1 MVVEIN
7 REQIFKAVAN
17 LKETKHAVEYITV
30 EIESITINNVPYI
43 EDKHNSEEIL
53 LTGKTLNA
61 LIKMISKSK
70 KEDNGITTLDYT
82 ED

>member
-17 LKETKHAVEYITV
+17 LKETKHDVKYIAV

-61 LIKMISKSK
+61 LIKMITKSK
-70 KEDNGITTLDYT
+70 KEDNGITTLEYT